1 MKQIFTLL
9 TALSLT
15 SAFSLKANSQNI
27 NESFESPAAVT
38 NLVTSCWTLNNFNYT
53 NVSPLVGI
61 GGSVVSTQGTLSEII
76 TPELQIPS
84 TLNIGFTYNTV
95 TSTGGSKT
103 LKIFL
108 DINGTETLLESIN
121 LQSDPSGTFT
131 SPAYTNANT
140 PGNNINGSRK
150 IIFRVTA
157 NVSVKIDG
165 LTINAPYTYAGGC
178 PFASIPLP
186 VKLLSFQGS
195 LSKAQTQLNWT
206 VAENETGNYFE
217 VERSSDG
224 KTFTTVAVVSTTQKQ
239 GNESYM
245 YNEAAQ
251 ATAYYR
257 LRIVNK
263 DKSTSYSK
271 VLLVKS
277 QTTTASTVN
286 LYQNPIRETLTFSFN
301 SATNASNEIAVY
313 NLVGA
318 KVYAES
324 LLAQKGTNSVSIKLN
339 NHLTSGTYIL
349 EIRNSTERSIAKFI
363 KQ

>member
-27 NESFESPAAVT
+27 NESFESPAEVT
-38 NLVTSCWTLNNFNYT
+38 NLVTSCWTINNFNYT
-53 NVSPLVGI
+53 NVSPIVGT
-61 GGSVVSTQGTLSEII
+61 GGSIVSTQGASSEVI

-84 TLNIGFTYNTV
+84 SLNISFSYNTV
-95 TSTGGSKT
+95 TSTIGSKT

-108 DINGTETLLESIN
+108 DINGSETLLESIN
-121 LQSDPSGTFT
+121 LQSNPSGTF
-131 SPAYTNANT
+131 SPAAYTNANT

-150 IIFRVTA
+150 IIFRVTD
-157 NVSVKIDG
+157 NVSLKIDG

-178 PFASIPLP
+178 PFANIPLP

-195 LSKAQTQLNWT
+195 VSKTHTQLNWT
-206 VAENETGNYFE
+206 VADNETGNYFE

-224 KTFTTVAVVSTTQKQ
+224 KNFTTVAIVSTTQKQ
-239 GNESYM
+239 GNEAYM

-257 LRIVNK
+257 LRIINK

-271 VLLVKS
+271 VLLIKS
-277 QTTTASTVN
+277 QTTTANTVS
-286 LYQNPIRETLTFSFN
+286 LYQNPIQEILAFSFT
-301 SATNASNEIAVY
+301 SASNASNEISVY

-318 KVYAES
+318 KVYTEK
-324 LLAQKGTNSVSIKLN
+324 LMAQKGTNSLSINLN
-339 NHLTSGTYIL
+339 SNLTSGTYIL